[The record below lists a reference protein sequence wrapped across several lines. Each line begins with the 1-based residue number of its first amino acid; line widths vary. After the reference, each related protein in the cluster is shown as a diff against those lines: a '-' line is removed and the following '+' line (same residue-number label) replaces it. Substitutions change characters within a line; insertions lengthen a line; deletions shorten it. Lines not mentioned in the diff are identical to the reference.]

1 MYDGDRKLE
10 KATIPITDPGETVE
24 VSMSGATLLSLSI
37 RGDGTAE
44 YVLDA
49 RLDGSDT
56 WTQDIASTY
65 SGAADYDDVVETG
78 MPEVRVR
85 CTTGTGTV
93 DDTAEIKLAAGGG

>member
-10 KATIPITDPGETVE
+10 KATIPITDSGETVE

-49 RLDGSDT
+49 RLDGGDD
-56 WTQDIASTY
+56 WTEDVDQTY
-65 SGAADYDDVVETG
+65 SGAANYDDTLRTA
-78 MPEVRVR
+78 MPKVRVR
-85 CTTGTGTV
+85 CTSGTASAN
-93 DDTAEIKLAAGGG
+93 DTATVTLSAGGG

>member
-10 KATIPITDPGETVE
+10 KATIDIENAGGTVA
-24 VSMSGATLLSLSI
+24 VSMQGATTLSLSV

-49 RLDGSDT
+49 RLDGEDT
-56 WTQDIASTY
+56 WTQDVDQTY
-65 SGAADYDDVVETG
+65 SGAADYDDVLQTG

-85 CTTGTGTV
+85 CVTGTGTV